1 MKKFALL
8 AVAATLLSACGGE
21 GEGNQTAAVNMAG
34 PVGTPVAA
42 PNGGDWTQTVTQ
54 TPEGGIMLG
63 NPNAAVKLVEF
74 GSMTCPHCAEFS
86 ETATPQLI
94 DKYVKTGQVAFE
106 FRNFVRDPLDI
117 TMSLIARCGGASPQF
132 FRLTE
137 AMYADQ
143 TAIFERFQAA
153 PPAQLQAA
161 QALPPAQQFPKFAE
175 YAGLQSWAAQRG
187 LPSGRS
193 SQCLT
198 NQAEIERLVQ
208 MNSDAATQY
217 NIPGTPAFVINGE
230 LVENAADWATLEPKI
245 REALGG

>member
-1 MKKFALL
+1 MKKFATLAAAVLL
-8 AVAATLLSACGGE
+8 ASCGGAD
-21 GEGNQTAAVNMAG
+21 EGNQATSTNMAG

-42 PNGGDWTQTVTQ
+42 PNGGDWTRTVTQ
-54 TPEGGIMLG
+54 TPEGGIMVG
-63 NPNAAVKLVEF
+63 NPNAAVKVVEF
-74 GSMTCPHCAEFS
+74 SSMTCPHCAEFS
-86 ETATPQLI
+86 KTGMPQLM
-94 DKYVKTGQVAFE
+94 DKYVKTGQASFE
-106 FRNFVRDPLDI
+106 LRNFVRDPLDI
-117 TMSLIARCGGASPQF
+117 TMSLIARCAGATPQF
-132 FRLTE
+132 FKLTDG
-137 AMYADQ
+137 MFADQ

-198 NQAEIERLVQ
+198 NQGEIERLVQ

-217 NIPGTPAFVINGE
+217 NIPGTPAFLINGE
-230 LVENAADWATLEPKI
+230 LAENAAGWEALEPRI

>member
-8 AVAATLLSACGGE
+8 AAAALLTACGG
-21 GEGNQTAAVNMAG
+21 GNDGNQTAASDTAG

-42 PNGGDWTQTVTQ
+42 PNGGDWTQMVQ
-54 TPEGGIMLG
+54 ATPEGGMLMG
-63 NPNAAVKLVEF
+63 NPYAKVKLVEF

-86 ETATPQLI
+86 EKATPQLI

-117 TMSLIARCGGASPQF
+117 TMSLIARCAGANPTF
-132 FRLTE
+132 FKLTE
-137 AMYADQ
+137 GMYADQ
-143 TAIFERFQAA
+143 KAIFERFQAA
-153 PPAQLQAA
+153 PQAELAAA
-161 QALPPAQQFPKFAE
+161 QALPPAQQFPKFAQ
-175 YAGLQSWAAQRG
+175 YAGLQAWAAQRG

-208 MNSDAATQY
+208 VNSDAASQY
-217 NIPGTPAFVINGE
+217 SIPGTPAFLINGK
-230 LVENAADWATLEPKI
+230 LAENAASWETLEPQI
-245 REALGG
+245 RAALGG